1 MNAVRVKPQGT
12 RVAIIGGGVAGLATA
27 ALLADDGYEV
37 DLYEQRAELGGR
49 AGSWE
54 SDGFRFDTGPSWW
67 LMPEVF
73 DHFYELLGTST
84 AEQLDLIRLDPGYR
98 VFFEGYPDPVD
109 VHSDERRSVELFEKL
124 EDGAGQR
131 LSEYLASAR
140 HAYDIAV
147 RRFLYTNFD
156 TPRAFADPEV
166 LRHAKTLV
174 QLLGTSLD
182 TFIAKRFTDRRL
194 RQILGY
200 PAVFLASS
208 PERAPAMYH
217 LMSWLDLDEGVRY
230 PDGGFTRLVESL
242 AALAEQKG
250 ARLHTG
256 ATVSEILTRP
266 TEHAGRLRPVSRRRA
281 DVTGLRIS
289 DADGAERIVD
299 ADVVIGAADLHHMET
314 RLLPRELQTFPQR
327 WWNRRTSGPGAV
339 LVFLGVRGELPQL
352 QHHSLFFTADW
363 TANFDDIFETPTAV
377 PDPASLYVCRPS
389 ATDDSVAPEGYEN
402 LFMLIPVP
410 ADPGLGRG
418 GVDGAGD
425 PVIEQIADR
434 AIDLVASWTGVD
446 DLAER
451 IVVRRTTGPGDF
463 EADLNSWSGGAL
475 GPAHTLWQ
483 SAFLR
488 ANNRSAKVG
497 GLYYAGGTTRP
508 GIGLPM
514 CLISAE
520 LIRKRLR
527 GDHSPGPSQG

>member
-1 MNAVRVKPQGT
+1 MSATSP
-12 RVAIIGGGVAGLATA
+12 RVAVVGGGVAGLATA
-27 ALLADDGYEV
+27 ALLADDGYTV
-37 DLYEQRAELGGR
+37 DVYEQRADFGGR

-54 SDGFRFDTGPSWW
+54 SEGFRFDTGPSWW

-84 AEQLDLIRLDPGYR
+84 AEQLHLLRLDPGYR
-98 VFFEGYPDPVD
+98 VFFEGHADPVD
-109 VHSDERRSVELFEKL
+109 VHSDERRSIELFENL
-124 EDGAGQR
+124 EPGAGQQ
-131 LSEYLASAR
+131 LSKYLSSAR

-156 TPRAFADPEV
+156 TPRAFVDPEV

-174 QLLGTSLD
+174 QLLGTNLD
-182 TFIAKRFTDRRL
+182 AFISARFGDRRL

-230 PDGGFTRLVESL
+230 PDGGFTRFVDSL
-242 AALAEQKG
+242 CAVAEAKG
-250 ARLHTG
+250 ARLHAG
-256 ATVSEILTRP
+256 VTVTEILTRP
-266 TEHAGRLRPVSRRRA
+266 TESDGGRGSRIRRRLSRRRA
-281 DVTGLRIS
+281 AVAGLRVA
-289 DADGAERIVD
+289 DADGPDRIID
-299 ADVVIGAADLHHMET
+299 ADIVIGAADLHHVET
-314 RLLPRELQTFPQR
+314 RLLPRPLQTFPQR
-327 WWNRRTSGPGAV
+327 WWDRHTSGPGAV

-352 QHHSLFFTADW
+352 EHHSLFFTEDW
-363 TANFDDIFETPTAV
+363 TSNFDDIFETPTAI

-389 ATDDSVAPEGYEN
+389 ATDESVAPAGHEN

-410 ADPGLGRG
+410 ADPELGRG

-434 AIDLVASWTGVD
+434 AIDMVSSWAGID

-451 IVVRRTTGPGDF
+451 VVVRRTTGPGDF
-463 EADLNSWSGGAL
+463 VADLNSWSGGAL

-488 ANNRSAKVG
+488 ANNRSARVD
-497 GLYYAGGTTRP
+497 GLYYAGGSTRP

-527 GDHSPGPSQG
+527 GDHSPGPSQC

>member
-1 MNAVRVKPQGT
+1 MSATAT

-27 ALLADDGYEV
+27 ALLADDGYDV
-37 DLYEQRAELGGR
+37 DVYEQRPQVGGR

-54 SDGFRFDTGPSWW
+54 AEGFRFDTGPSWW

-84 AEQLDLIRLDPGYR
+84 SEQLELLRLDPGYR
-98 VFFEGYPDPVD
+98 VFFEGHADPVD
-109 VHSDERRSVELFEKL
+109 VHSDEQRSVELFEKM
-124 EDGAGQR
+124 ETGAGHE

-156 TPRAFADPEV
+156 TPRAFVDPEV

-182 TFIAKRFTDRRL
+182 TFISRRFSDRRL

-230 PDGGFTRLVESL
+230 PDGGFTRFVESL
-242 AALAEQKG
+242 ASVAQEKC
-250 ARLHTG
+250 ARLHPGT
-256 ATVSEILTRP
+256 TVTEILTRP
-266 TEHAGRLRPVSRRRA
+266 TEPSEGRLRRRLSRRRA
-281 DVTGLRIS
+281 DVAGLRIRGDDS
-289 DADGAERIVD
+289 VERTVD
-299 ADVVIGAADLHHMET
+299 ADIVIGAADLHHVET
-314 RLLPRELQTFPQR
+314 RLLPRALQTFPQR
-327 WWNRRTSGPGAV
+327 WWDRRISGPGAV
-339 LVFLGVRGELPQL
+339 LVFLGVRGRLPQL

-363 TANFDDIFETPTAV
+363 ATNFDDIFETPTAV
-377 PDPASLYVCRPS
+377 PDPASLYVCTPS
-389 ATDDSVAPEGYEN
+389 RTDESVAPDGHEN

-410 ADPGLGRG
+410 ADPELGRG

-434 AIDLVASWTGVD
+434 AIELVSSWAGID

-451 IVVRRTTGPGDF
+451 VVVRRTTGPGDF
-463 EADLNSWSGGAL
+463 SADLNSWSGGAL

-527 GDHSPGPSQG
+527 GDHSPGPSPV